1 MLYIMGRGGGVI
13 VVIIPLKSLMGGIKK
28 DYNEI
33 GLGYLV

>member
-1 MLYIMGRGGGVI
+1 MLCIIGRGGGVT
-13 VVIIPLKSLMGGIKK
+13 VVVVPLKSLIGGIKK